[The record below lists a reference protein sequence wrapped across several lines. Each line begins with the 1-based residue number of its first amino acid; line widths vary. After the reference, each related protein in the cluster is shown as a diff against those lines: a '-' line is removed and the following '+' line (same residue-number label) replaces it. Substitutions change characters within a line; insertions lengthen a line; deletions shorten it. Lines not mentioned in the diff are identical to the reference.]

1 MNTHF
6 ASHDLATHTSSHAG
20 VFDRISGFFASLSR
34 TIADLPRRRLVM
46 DELSMLSEH
55 ELADIGLTRGDI
67 GHVFD
72 ADFMAQR
79 DAERAAARV
88 RADRRING

>member
-1 MNTHF
+1 MNTQF
-6 ASHDLATHTSSHAG
+6 ASHGIVPSNTGLL
-20 VFDRISGFFASLSR
+20 DRIGSFVTGLAR
-34 TIADLPRRRLVM
+34 GIADLPRRRGVL

-72 ADFMAQR
+72 ADFMQQR
-79 DAERAAARV
+79 DAERRAARV
-88 RADRRING
+88 NAGRSA